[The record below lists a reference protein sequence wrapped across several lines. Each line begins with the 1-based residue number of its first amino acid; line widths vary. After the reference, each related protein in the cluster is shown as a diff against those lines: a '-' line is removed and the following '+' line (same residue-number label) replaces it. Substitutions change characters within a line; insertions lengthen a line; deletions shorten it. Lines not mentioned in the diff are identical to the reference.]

1 VAIDRTPGV
10 VLALCILTSCHG
22 GPPDD
27 SGLTEEEATPPLAAE
42 IQVADPHTSSQL
54 ISGWYAV
61 EKGEWRWTAR
71 KFSAVLRPPIGALKS
86 GAVLTL
92 NFTIPAPVIARLE
105 TVTLTASIGGTQ
117 LEPQTYRRAE
127 QSIYSRDVPARLLS
141 GHSVRIDFTL
151 DKALPPGSDPR
162 EFGIIAN
169 RLRLE
174 AR

>member
-1 VAIDRTPGV
+1 MAIDRALFGL
-10 VLALCILTSCHG
+10 LALSLLASCRRGTSDLG
-22 GPPDD
+22 
-27 SGLTEEEATPPLAAE
+27 SLTEEEAAPPLAAE
-42 IQVADPHTSSQL
+42 IRMADSQASSQL

-61 EKGEWRWTAR
+61 ERDAWRWTAR
-71 KFSAVLRPPIGALKS
+71 RFSAVLHPPIGAVKS
-86 GAVLTL
+86 GAVLTF
-92 NFTIPAPVIARLE
+92 NFTIPEAIVERLK
-105 TVTLTASIGGTQ
+105 TVTLAASIGGTQ
-117 LEPQTYRRAE
+117 LEPQTYHRAGE
-127 QSIYSRDVPARLLS
+127 FVYARDVPARLLC